1 MKNYYGK
8 KVKLDGYTFDSRKEA
23 SFYAAYI
30 KSCGK
35 KYQVHPQCEL
45 LPIYDTGEV
54 RVGGIYY
61 RPDFVVYGVDGAIEH
76 VYDVKTG
83 IAYRAT
89 DASAQLRFKLF
100 WHKYGVPVEVVT
112 PLRSYFKVKIL
123 GTTTKTQPMHQ
134 RIKRDGTIVKDYYD
148 IKTSIDYKV
157 EELLEGER
165 DGKQRG

>member
-1 MKNYYGK
+1 M
-8 KVKLDGYTFDSRKEA
+8 
-23 SFYAAYI
+23 
-30 KSCGK
+30 
-35 KYQVHPQCEL
+35 
-45 LPIYDTGEV
+45 
-54 RVGGIYY
+54 
-61 RPDFVVYGVDGAIEH
+61 
-76 VYDVKTG
+76 
-83 IAYRAT
+83 
-89 DASAQLRFKLF
+89 
-100 WHKYGVPVEVVT
+100 VT

>member
-1 MKNYYGK
+1 MKHYGK
-8 KVKLDGYTFDSRKEA
+8 KVKLDGYTFYSQKEA

-30 KSCGK
+30 KNSGK
-35 KYQVHPQCEL
+35 EYAVHPQYEL
-45 LPIYDTGEV
+45 LPIFDTGMV
-54 RVGGIYY
+54 RVGAIYY
-61 RPDFVVYGVDGAIEH
+61 RPDFVVFGPDKSIEH

-100 WHKYGVPVEVVT
+100 WRKYGVPVEVVT
-112 PLRSYFKVKIL
+112 PLRSYFKVNIL

>member
-8 KVKLDGYTFDSRKEA
+8 KVKLDGYTFD
-23 SFYAAYI
+23 
-30 KSCGK
+30 
-35 KYQVHPQCEL
+35 
-45 LPIYDTGEV
+45 
-54 RVGGIYY
+54 
-61 RPDFVVYGVDGAIEH
+61 
-76 VYDVKTG
+76 
-83 IAYRAT
+83 
-89 DASAQLRFKLF
+89 ASAQLRFKLF
-100 WHKYGVPVEVVT
+100 WRKYGVPVEVVT

-123 GTTTKTQPMHQ
+123 GTTAKTQPMHQ

>member
-1 MKNYYGK
+1 MKHYGR
-8 KVKLDGYTFDSRKEA
+8 KVKLDGYTFDSQKEA

-30 KSCGK
+30 KNCGK
-35 KYQVHPQCEL
+35 KYAVHPQYEL
-45 LPIYDTGEV
+45 LPIYNAGEV

-100 WHKYGVPVEVVT
+100 WRKYGVPVEVVT

>member
-1 MKNYYGK
+1 MKHYGK
-8 KVKLDGYTFDSRKEA
+8 KVKLDGYTFDSQKEA

-30 KSCGK
+30 KNSGK
-35 KYQVHPQCEL
+35 EYAVHPQYEL
-45 LPIYDTGEV
+45 LPIFDTGMV
-54 RVGGIYY
+54 RVGAIYY
-61 RPDFVVYGVDGAIEH
+61 HPDFVVFGSDKSIEH
-76 VYDVKTG
+76 VYDVKTSVDYKG
-83 IAYRAT
+83 A
-89 DASAQLRFKLF
+89 DPSAQLRFKLF
-100 WHKYGVPVEVVT
+100 WRKYGVPVEVVT